1 MKALTLCWMAIGLS
15 VNYGLVQAQGAAFVR
30 SVHGNKTAHI
40 EIIGTLHNG
49 STELVQVGS
58 GVRVSQ
64 PYVLTSS
71 HLFTGTSNY
80 KSVRISV
87 RFGKRTAPPYVGL
100 LDLKDSSNDLAL
112 IRVPDA
118 PIEPGCPYFLV
129 TDVKAIP
136 AGSDL
141 FFLGFPI
148 DGPLRISPGILS
160 TDPDPDMPLWQTNA
174 PINPGNSGGPAFTS
188 AGYFVGIAKG
198 VLSEWRVA
206 DQVIPLAGVSQF
218 VPAPK
223 IQSSAV
229 GQKVLREQADVRC
242 LRAVAMRDD
251 GSFGLNAANLPTLAA
266 PTEFAVA
273 HTVVVEWKTEKDPL
287 PICRVFPAA
296 FGYTVSRCTFE
307 QIKVEGVEVHCTADD
322 AGEVAIADFK
332 PTVSAGNA
340 RLAAGRIVVEQRP
353 R

>member
-1 MKALTLCWMAIGLS
+1 MKRITLAWIAGVLSMCHGLA
-15 VNYGLVQAQGAAFVR
+15 QAQGAAYVR
-30 SVHGNKTAHI
+30 SVHGDKAAHI

-64 PYVLTSS
+64 PYVLTSG
-71 HLFTGTSNY
+71 HLFSGISNY
-80 KSVRISV
+80 KSVRINV
-87 RFGKRTAPPYVGL
+87 RFGKRTGTPYMGL
-100 LDLKDSSNDLAL
+100 LDLKDPSNDLAL
-112 IRVPDA
+112 IRVSDVPN
-118 PIEPGCPYFLV
+118 EPGCPYFLV
-129 TDVKAIP
+129 TDVKAVP

-160 TDPDPDMPLWQTNA
+160 IDPDPNLALWQTNA

-206 DQVIPLAGVSQF
+206 DQVIPLAGISQF

-251 GSFGLNAANLPTLAA
+251 GSFGLSGANPPPLAA
-266 PTEFAVA
+266 PAEFAIA
-273 HTVVVEWKTEKDPL
+273 HAVVVEWKKGEDSAPVR
-287 PICRVFPAA
+287 RVFPAA
-296 FGYTVSRCTFE
+296 SGYAVSRCTFE
-307 QIKVEGVEVHCTADD
+307 RIKVEGVEVYCAAGG
-322 AGEVAIADFK
+322 AGEVATVDFK
-332 PTVSAGNA
+332 PTGNVMTA
-340 RLAAGRIVVEQRP
+340 RLAAGRVVVEQRP